1 MAPTVAT
8 RRARL
13 RATFGINPAGIPLA
27 GHPFVRR
34 VFGKAY
40 DACQTGLRTLLRT
53 GLQWAGARWTP
64 WIALGL
70 AAAFS
75 MLPPRFA
82 GEAHLMFE
90 VGTQPPAAIVNG
102 TAQLLAS
109 RELASDAIRRLPAED
124 VARLAANGLFNISPT
139 PSQSDAAEAARNLR
153 AALHV
158 APILGGRG
166 LEITLT
172 APSPA
177 LAARAA
183 DAYVTAM
190 LELDSAAREDAL
202 DLHHMPLPPVRRDAP
217 ATSTWMPELPSPLN
231 LLLLALATG
240 ALLFLRRRR
249 APEPELHGVVD
260 RHNLPQELHLPS
272 RVTWVDDSTE
282 GGLPLATAIQRLRN
296 RLPARDEENDK
307 GRVTLFTSENA
318 ANAAA
323 QTALAFARQQ
333 AEGAGVILVFLEDT
347 PVTADALDS
356 ESSLLGLHEL
366 LCGKADFIDATSRD
380 PKSRAHV
387 IRAGHFLDEQ
397 MLSTHNRHLC
407 TLLDVM
413 CQAYEEVV
421 VLAPSFARLP
431 TSLARL
437 NPVTICVQDA
447 AEPSSTG
454 VESCAALIARKYDH
468 IAILR
473 LAQEHEKQDG
483 GDERLPLP
491 SLDATTRQR
500 TALPALAPSEGPGWP
515 FPELVRAA

>member
-1 MAPTVAT
+1 MAPTVVT

-13 RATFGINPAGIPLA
+13 RATLAGFPLA
-27 GHPFVRR
+27 GHPSVRR
-34 VFGKAY
+34 FFGMVS
-40 DACQTGLRTLLRT
+40 DTCQTGLKTLLRI

-70 AAAFS
+70 VAAFS

-82 GEAHLMFE
+82 GEARLMFE

-109 RELASDAIRRLPAED
+109 RELANDAIRRLSAQD
-124 VARLAANGLFNISPT
+124 VARLASTSLFAISPVSAQT
-139 PSQSDAAEAARNLR
+139 DAAEAARNLR

-158 APILGGRG
+158 EPIQGGRG
-166 LEITLT
+166 LEITLA

-190 LELDSAAREDAL
+190 LELDSAARARAVEQ
-202 DLHHMPLPPVRRDAP
+202 HHMPLPPVRRDAP
-217 ATSTWMPELPSPLN
+217 ATSTWLPELPSPLT
-231 LLLLALATG
+231 LLLLMLATG
-240 ALLFLRRRR
+240 TLVFIRRQRS
-249 APEPELHGVVD
+249 PEPELNGVVD
-260 RHNLPQELHLPS
+260 QNELPQELHLPS
-272 RVTWVDDSTE
+272 RVTWVDDGAE
-282 GGLPLATAIQRLRN
+282 NGLPLATAIQRLRM
-296 RLPARDEENDK
+296 RLPARKEDAEK
-307 GRVTLFTSENA
+307 GRITLFTAENDA
-318 ANAAA
+318 DAAA

-333 AEGAGVILVFLEDT
+333 AEGAGVVIVFLEDT
-347 PVTADALDS
+347 PITADALDS
-356 ESSLLGLHEL
+356 ESKLLGLHDL

-397 MLSTHNRHLC
+397 MLSTHDRHLC

-421 VLAPSFARLP
+421 VLAPSFSRLP
-431 TSLARL
+431 SRLAQL
-437 NPVTICVQDA
+437 KPVTICVQEA
-447 AEPSSTG
+447 GAPPTAG
-454 VESCAALIARKYDH
+454 VESCASLAARNYSH

-473 LAQEHEKQDG
+473 LAQEQTGEESD
-483 GDERLPLP
+483 DARLPVP
-491 SLDATTRQR
+491 TLDATARQR
-500 TALPALAPSEGPGWP
+500 TALPALTPSQGPGWP